1 MNRIAEIGRSTEETV
16 IYFKLNLD
24 GAGEAKVD
32 TGIPFMD
39 HMFTLFAK
47 HGFFDLEIKV
57 DGDVEVDYHHTIE
70 DLGLVFGSVLKKA
83 LGDKKGIKRYGSFIL
98 PMDETLIMI
107 ALDFSGRPYLV
118 YDVEPPAEYLKDID
132 TRLFYEFFQAFTV
145 KSEMN
150 LHINMKR
157 SEEIHH
163 LIEAIFKCLAK
174 AIDQAIAPEPRL
186 AGTVMSTKG
195 TLS

>member
-1 MNRIAEIGRSTEETV
+1 MSRIAEIERNTEETK
-16 IYFKLNLD
+16 IFFKLNLD
-24 GAGEAKVD
+24 GAGEAIVD

-57 DGDVEVDYHHTIE
+57 DGDIEVDYHHTIE

-98 PMDETLIMI
+98 PMDETLVMI

-118 YDVEPPAEYLKDID
+118 YDVEPPADYLKDID

-145 KSEMN
+145 KCEIN

-186 AGTVMSTKG
+186 DGKVMSTKG
-195 TLS
+195 IL